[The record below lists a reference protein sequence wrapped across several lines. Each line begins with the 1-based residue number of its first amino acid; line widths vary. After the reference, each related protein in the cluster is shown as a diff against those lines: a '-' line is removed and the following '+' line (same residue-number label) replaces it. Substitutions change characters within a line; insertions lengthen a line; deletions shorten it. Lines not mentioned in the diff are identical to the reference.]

1 MIATNDDFSKHGTS
15 LRPSLTRCYP
25 CLTMPT
31 AKQQPLPRT
40 PRSGWPWPDSL
51 DALTAAPDHHTLLFE
66 NDHVRVL
73 RTRILPGQ
81 IVPVHTHRWPAVLSL
96 SSWSDFVRRD
106 PQGNVLLDTRTTS
119 EAPKLNTPIWLEP
132 LPPHSVENVGDAEI
146 NNVHVEIKGVP

>member
-1 MIATNDDFSKHGTS
+1 MIAPNNDFSKHGTS
-15 LRPSLTRCYP
+15 LSFSLTRCYP
-25 CLTMPT
+25 SATMPT
-31 AKQQPLPRT
+31 AKQRPLPHT
-40 PRSGWPWPDSL
+40 PRSSLPESL
-51 DALTAAPDHHTLLFE
+51 DALTAAPDHHSLLFE
-66 NDHVRVL
+66 NERVRVI

-106 PQGNVLLDTRTTS
+106 PQGKVLLDTRTTS

-146 NNVHVEIKGVP
+146 NNVQVEIKGVP

>member
-1 MIATNDDFSKHGTS
+1 MLS
-15 LRPSLTRCYP
+15 CV
-25 CLTMPT
+25 TMPT
-31 AKQQPLPRT
+31 AKQRPLPHN
-40 PRSGWPWPDSL
+40 PRSSWPWPDSL

-66 NDHVRVL
+66 NERVRVI

-119 EAPKLNTPIWLEP
+119 EAPKLNIPIWLEP

-146 NNVHVEIKGVP
+146 NNVQVEIKGDP

>member
-1 MIATNDDFSKHGTS
+1 
-15 LRPSLTRCYP
+15 
-25 CLTMPT
+25 MPT
-31 AKQQPLPRT
+31 AKQPLPRT
-40 PRSGWPWPDSL
+40 LRSSWPWPDAL

-66 NDHVRVL
+66 NERVRVI

-119 EAPKLNTPIWLEP
+119 DAPKLNTPIWLEP

-146 NNVHVEIKGVP
+146 NNVQVEIKGVAQVEIKGDA